1 MKELK
6 KLSLKEEVDRQAQK
20 IEEEVRNR
28 DDLDDIKVSED
39 METSL
44 FNKIQ
49 EYEYDKRI
57 KKVVHRS
64 RKKRRLFLALAAVLI
79 LVCGSVIT
87 GTGSKSYWKVLLAA
101 VLILVCGSVITGTGS
116 KSYWKVLWERVAGDE
131 EANIINVED
140 MEAEKTDDWDEVQV
154 FNEIRK
160 ETGILP
166 VRFGYMPENL
176 IFTGYELDKEQ
187 NRAVLFYDYNGQ
199 VIQYSMY
206 MNNADSS
213 YGRTELDQLISEY
226 QIEVDDIN
234 VEIKEYF
241 IDGYEENR
249 YVAEFEYRD
258 AQYQLIGSIER
269 NEFDK
274 IIKNLYFSE

>member
-87 GTGSKSYWKVLLAA
+87 GTGSKSYWKVLMEQ
-101 VLILVCGSVITGTGS
+101 I
-116 KSYWKVLWERVAGDE
+116 AGDE
-131 EANIINVED
+131 RASHIDVEE
-140 MEAEKTDDWDEVQV
+140 MESEETEDGDEIQV
-154 FNEIRK
+154 FNTVRREL
-160 ETGILP
+160 GILP

-258 AQYQLIGSIER
+258 AQYQLIGTIER
-269 NEFDK
+269 NEFNK

>member
-87 GTGSKSYWKVLLAA
+87 GTGSKSYWKVL
-101 VLILVCGSVITGTGS
+101 
-116 KSYWKVLWERVAGDE
+116 WERVAGDE
-131 EANIINVED
+131 EANIVNVED
-140 MEAEKTDDWDEVQV
+140 MDAEETDDWDEVQV

-166 VRFGYMPENL
+166 VRFGYIPKNMFF
-176 IFTGYELDKEQ
+176 ISYEIDKEQ
-187 NRAVLFYDYNGQ
+187 NRAILFYKYKGQ
-199 VIQYSMY
+199 IIQYSMY
-206 MNNADSS
+206 MNDADSS
-213 YGRTELDQLISEY
+213 YGRTEIDTLIDEY
-226 QIEVDDIN
+226 QIELDNNIYVN
-234 VEIKEYF
+234 IKEYAVNN
-241 IDGYEENR
+241 YKNR
-249 YVAEFEYRD
+249 YVAEFEYMD
-258 AQYQLIGSIER
+258 AQYQLIGGLEKQ
-269 NEFDK
+269 EFNK
-274 IIKNLYFSE
+274 IIQNLFFYDENA